1 MLKQIL
7 FLALVTLIPALEL
20 RASIPYGILGKEGLG
35 IVPGLMPWPAV
46 VLVCVAV
53 NIVLGMAVF
62 CVLAPVLNW
71 LERFAWFNRLIS
83 PILRRAQ
90 GKLKP
95 YVDKYGETGVA
106 IFIGI
111 PLPGSGVYTGAVGA
125 FLLGLDRRKF
135 AVANVIGVLIAG
147 AVVTAVT
154 LMLQAGLSLPWL
166 EWICKH

>member
-1 MLKQIL
+1 VLKQIV
-7 FLALVTLIPALEL
+7 FLTLVTLIPALEL

-35 IVPGLMPWPAV
+35 IIPGLMPWPAV
-46 VLVCVAV
+46 VLVCVVV
-53 NIVLGMAVF
+53 NIILGMAVF
-62 CVLAPVLNW
+62 YVLSPLLGW
-71 LERFAWFNRLIS
+71 LERFAWFKRFFS
-83 PILRRAQ
+83 PILARAR

-95 YVDKYGETGVA
+95 YVDRYGEIGVA
-106 IFIGI
+106 VFIGI

-147 AVVTAVT
+147 TVVTAVT

>member
-35 IVPGLMPWPAV
+35 IIPGLMAWPAV
-46 VLVCVAV
+46 VLVCVVV

-62 CVLAPVLNW
+62 YVLSPILSW
-71 LERFAWFNRLIS
+71 LERFAWFKRLFS
-83 PILRRAQ
+83 PVLKRTQ
-90 GKLKP
+90 GKIKP
-95 YVDKYGETGVA
+95 YVDRYGEIGLA

-135 AVANVIGVLIAG
+135 AVANVIGVLIA
-147 AVVTAVT
+147 ATVVTAVT
-154 LMLQAGLSLPWL
+154 LMLQAGLKLPWL